1 MKTLKN
7 DNDVNTR
14 VGKRKK
20 RSKAK
25 RIFWGILAVLLLGI
39 AGFAYYEYH
48 VREYWVRSYQIVS
61 FDMIL
66 PSVCFNSFNI

>member
-20 RSKAK
+20 RGKAK

-48 VREYWVRSYQIVS
+48 VREYWVRLYQIVS